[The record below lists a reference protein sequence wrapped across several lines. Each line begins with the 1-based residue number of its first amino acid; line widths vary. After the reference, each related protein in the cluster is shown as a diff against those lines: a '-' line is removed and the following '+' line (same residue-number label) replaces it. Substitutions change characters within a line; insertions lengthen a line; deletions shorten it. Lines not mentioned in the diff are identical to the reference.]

1 MNGSAEKPNRRDFLR
16 TSLLSG
22 GVFLSGFDKLTGL
35 TASGSTRIDAFAGGQ
50 LLGSL
55 GFVGENR
62 APLNSI
68 IGVGLDAR
76 LYSDLSPFTPERHV
90 TRTEEFY
97 LRTGA
102 SERLEPQKPWSIQ
115 LRGLVQRPVDLA
127 VDELRSST
135 KPMGLHLMECS
146 GNARA
151 TRFGM
156 ISVADWAGAPISAVI
171 ESEAKPRTEH
181 VFISGFDDYPKSSM
195 TSVPGAEWM
204 FTLSQLKASKAFLA
218 TGCAGLVW
226 MYMYQVG
233 ERCDVHGRE
242 RRRDVADARV
252 CGTNASARRSKI
264 SEGLSS
270 SDNRPS
276 GHADSSRKMAGAWQ
290 NQVPGCGNPMG
301 WFAAGQDLGNTL
313 QPRRGLHAGR

>member
-16 TSLLSG
+16 RSLLSG
-22 GVFLSGFDKLTGL
+22 GVFLAGFDKLTGL

-55 GFVGENR
+55 GFIGENR

-115 LRGLVQRPVDLA
+115 LRGLVQRPVDLT
-127 VDELRSST
+127 VGELKSST

-156 ISVADWAGAPISAVI
+156 ISVADC
-171 ESEAKPRTEH
+171 
-181 VFISGFDDYPKSSM
+181 PKSSM

-218 TGCAGLVW
+218 TEMNGRTLSRDHGAPVRLVVPGWYGCTCIKWVNAMTFTDENAAATSQMQEFAARTHQQGVPKLARDYRPATIDQAAMPIRVEKWLVRGKIKYRVLGILW
-226 MYMYQVG
+226 GGSQLV
-233 ERCDVHGRE
+233 RTIHG
-242 RRRDVADARV
+242 A
-252 CGTNASARRSKI
+252 
-264 SEGLSS
+264 
-270 SDNRPS
+270 S
-276 GHADSSRKMAGAWQ
+276 GHMRGR
-290 NQVPGCGNPMG
+290 
-301 WFAAGQDLGNTL
+301 
-313 QPRRGLHAGR
+313 PRLWEPT